1 MTVALV
7 LAAEPA
13 AGLCGQLTSLGVRRV
28 DATENAASGG
38 GLRTIAAA
46 ARATGEPMLICAGD
60 LAVPRQS
67 LARLLDAD
75 GTAGYAEAR
84 DDCRAI
90 LVGPSDLRALAEAA
104 EYLASRPET
113 PDHVSA
119 LIGELARRG
128 VAVRF
133 VEARPDGDADRDED
147 GFVAELFADP
157 VARDVA
163 RWASERALAPAALMG
178 ISLGLGL
185 TSAIWFTEPTPT
197 AKAVA
202 AVALLAAFV
211 SSRAGRILAAAPG
224 PVLAAIG
231 ALGGPAGRSGRA
243 GARSR
248 VIQPAGD
255 WLSAAGWAITECAVY
270 AGLAA
275 SAGLSGTGGQGGS
288 GIAAIGDGPGG
299 VWHLAVTAMAVLAVR
314 RMADLCYERA
324 TESTGGR
331 TRLPRSAGRRRIER
345 ALLLPAG
352 ERVLL
357 LIVAGGIWGPRVA
370 FLALI
375 GWGVLAFGYVLTARL
390 IGLHDSAADGR
401 RPPSGALAPADEGA
415 ISLDAAAGPFGVLSA
430 LTDGPHTPDGPVPE
444 DGPGPDDGAYPDD
457 GFGENALSAV
467 GLRAT
472 GTGRVAAAG
481 RPPRSR
487 TAAHRETTAGGQIAA
502 YRDDGPISLWL
513 GRLVEGRIPP
523 VPPVLVGV
531 FVTVALALLGMGNL
545 SGVLVLTPVEAMLLA
560 GLGSCHPHDG
570 RLDWLVPPLLQ
581 VGEYLFLAALAF
593 SRAVSPPL
601 VFAVIA
607 AVVLRH
613 LDVAY
618 RARHRMRWPAARA
631 ADGRPGKPGRRQPSR
646 VEEAGR
652 EQSPEQDRAQARRG
666 PHRAQAGS
674 AQSRS
679 DQARG
684 PATQERPAGSRG
696 AASYGLT
703 WPPTAADGRPA
714 DVTGLGWEVR
724 MLALGV
730 AAALGIMPFA
740 CIALAGYLW
749 ALTIR
754 DFLTGWLGVRSE
766 PA

>member
-28 DATENAASGG
+28 DATENAGPGG
-38 GLRTIAAA
+38 GLLAIAAA
-46 ARATGEPMLICAGD
+46 ARATGEPMLICGGN
-60 LAVPRQS
+60 LAVPRQA

-90 LVGPSDLRALAEAA
+90 LVDPSDLWALAEAA
-104 EYLASRPET
+104 EYLASRPDV

-119 LIGELARRG
+119 LMGELARRG
-128 VAVRF
+128 VRVRII
-133 VEARPDGDADRDED
+133 EARPDGDADRDDD
-147 GFVAELFADP
+147 GIVAELFADP
-157 VARDVA
+157 IARDVA
-163 RWASERALAPAALMG
+163 RWASERALAPAALTG

-185 TSAIWFTEPTPT
+185 VSAIWFTEPTAT

-202 AVALLAAFV
+202 AVTLLAAFV
-211 SSRAGRILAAAPG
+211 SSRAGRALAAAPG
-224 PVLAAIG
+224 PVVAAIG
-231 ALGGPAGRSGRA
+231 GLGAGGFGGVAGRA
-243 GARSR
+243 GARTS
-248 VIQPAGD
+248 VIQPATD

-275 SAGLSGTGGQGGS
+275 SAGLGGTAGRGGT
-288 GIAAIGDGPGG
+288 GIAAIGGGPGG
-299 VWHLAVTAMAVLAVR
+299 IWHLAVAAVAVLAIR

-324 TESTGGR
+324 AERTGGR

-352 ERVLL
+352 ERAVL
-357 LIVAGGIWGPRVA
+357 LIVTGGIWGPRVA

-375 GWGVLAFGYVLTARL
+375 GWGVLAVGYTLTARIL
-390 IGLHDSAADGR
+390 GLRDSAAGSS
-401 RPPSGALAPADEGA
+401 PMLPGALAPADEGS
-415 ISLDAAAGPFGVLSA
+415 ISLDAAAGRFGMLGA
-430 LTDGPHTPDGPVPE
+430 LADGPPA
-444 DGPGPDDGAYPDD
+444 GPGPGDGADPDD
-457 GFGENALSAV
+457 GSGENALAAV

-472 GTGRVAAAG
+472 GTARGPRAG
-481 RPPRSR
+481 RAPRVR
-487 TAAHRETTAGGQIAA
+487 TAAHPVSVASYQIAA
-502 YRDDGPISLWL
+502 YRDDGPVSLWL

-523 VPPVLVGV
+523 LPPAGVGV
-531 FVTVALALLGMGNL
+531 FVTAALALLGMSNL

-593 SRAVSPPL
+593 TRAVPPPL
-601 VFAVIA
+601 VFTLIA

-613 LDVAY
+613 LDVVY
-618 RARHRMRWPAARA
+618 RARRRIRWPGARPA
-631 ADGRPGKPGRRQPSR
+631 RRPPRKLGRRPLQ
-646 VEEAGR
+646 
-652 EQSPEQDRAQARRG
+652 
-666 PHRAQAGS
+666 RAQAG
-674 AQSRS
+674 RGRVP
-679 DQARG
+679 DGGGGARG
-684 PATQERPAGSRG
+684 GEGGTRAGGGPAADRDPAGSRG
-696 AASYGLT
+696 PVGGHGLT
-703 WPPTAADGRPA
+703 WPPAAADGRPA

-724 MLALGV
+724 MLAAGLG
-730 AAALGIMPFA
+730 AALGIMPIA

-749 ALTIR
+749 ALLIR
-754 DFLTGWLGVRSE
+754 DFLTGWLGVRGE
-766 PA
+766 PG

>member
-28 DATENAASGG
+28 DATENAAPGG
-38 GLRTIAAA
+38 GLLAIAAA

-90 LVGPSDLRALAEAA
+90 LVGPADLPALAEAA
-104 EYLASRPET
+104 EYLGSRPET
-113 PDHVSA
+113 PDQVSA

-128 VAVRF
+128 VAVQL

-157 VARDVA
+157 IARDVA
-163 RWASERALAPAALMG
+163 RWAAERALAPAALIG

-185 TSAIWFTEPTPT
+185 TSAIWFTEPTVT

-202 AVALLAAFV
+202 AVTLLAAFV
-211 SSRAGRILAAAPG
+211 SSRAGRLLAAAPG

-231 ALGGPAGRSGRA
+231 GLGGSAGRSGRA
-243 GARSR
+243 GPRSR

-275 SAGLSGTGGQGGS
+275 SAGLTGTGGRPGF
-288 GIAAIGDGPGG
+288 GIAAIGNGPGG
-299 VWHLAVTAMAVLAVR
+299 VWHLAVTAMVVLAVR
-314 RMADLCYERA
+314 RMAGLCYERA
-324 TESTGGR
+324 TEGTGGR
-331 TRLPRSAGRRRIER
+331 TRLPRSAGWRRIER

-352 ERVLL
+352 ERVLV

-370 FLALI
+370 FLVLI
-375 GWGVLAFGYVLTARL
+375 GWGVLAAGYVLTARL
-390 IGLHDSAADGR
+390 IGLHDAAAYGR
-401 RPPSGALAPADEGA
+401 RPSGAPVPADEGA
-415 ISLDAAAGPFGVLSA
+415 ISLDAAAGPLGVLSA
-430 LTDGPHTPDGPVPE
+430 RADGPHPPDGPAAE
-444 DGPGPDDGAYPDD
+444 DGPGPAEGAYPDERT
-457 GFGENALSAV
+457 GENAFSAV

-472 GTGRVAAAG
+472 GTVREAPAG

-487 TAAHRETTAGGQIAA
+487 SAAHRAGAASYQIAA
-502 YRDDGPISLWL
+502 YRDDGPVSLWL

-523 VPPVLVGV
+523 LPPVLVGV
-531 FVTVALALLGMGNL
+531 FVTAALALVGLGNL

-593 SRAVSPPL
+593 SRVVSPPL
-601 VFAVIA
+601 VFAMIA
-607 AVVLRH
+607 AVFLRH
-613 LDVAY
+613 LDIAY
-618 RARHRMRWPAARA
+618 RARRRIRWPAPRA
-631 ADGRPGKPGRRQPSR
+631 ADGRPRTPGHHEPPGRREPPA
-646 VEEAGR
+646 AGDHAQAGEGR
-652 EQSPEQDRAQARRG
+652 RKQARR
-666 PHRAQAGS
+666 PT
-674 AQSRS
+674 
-679 DQARG
+679 
-684 PATQERPAGSRG
+684 PPERPAASRG
-696 AASYGLT
+696 ATASHGLT

-730 AAALGIMPFA
+730 GAALGIMPFA
-740 CIALAGYLW
+740 CIALGGYLW
-749 ALTIR
+749 ALTVR

-766 PA
+766 RA